1 MSEIDRCS
9 MPLIPLISDPK
20 LSANALRQ
28 QQRLISNSNDPLEEL
43 DSIRLSALD
52 VGSSKNSTLTE
63 QQRLIWFDQQPQHWQ
78 VPAST
83 RDLSNCRDL
92 SDNHS
97 SVVQQALHS
106 ATREAV
112 VSYINQNRAT
122 SAASRLR

>member
-1 MSEIDRCS
+1 
-9 MPLIPLISDPK
+9 MPQSSPRRNRDEDPPNPH
-20 LSANALRQ
+20 LVENVA
-28 QQRLISNSNDPLEEL
+28 
-43 DSIRLSALD
+43 
-52 VGSSKNSTLTE
+52 KNSYD
-63 QQRLIWFDQQPQHWQ
+63 QRRGAQSLSFLFKISVPSISMMVHEGYDAIYKLLKDDVLKQPQHWQ

-83 RDLSNCRDL
+83 RDRSNCRDL

-112 VSYINQNRAT
+112 VSHINQHRAT